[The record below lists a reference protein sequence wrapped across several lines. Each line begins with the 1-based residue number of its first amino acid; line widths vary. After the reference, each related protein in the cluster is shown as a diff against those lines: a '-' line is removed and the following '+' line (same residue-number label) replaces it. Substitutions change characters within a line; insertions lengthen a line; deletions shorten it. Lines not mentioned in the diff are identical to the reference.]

1 MNYNNTHSNDILSII
16 RNNPNFNRQY
26 EYLKNNPINNKE
38 WSERFTSYIAGKKT
52 LPLLY
57 DPFFKAI
64 FNGDEHRQ
72 RLSQLVSSI
81 LGQELTVIDV
91 LPSESSNFAD
101 SFIIMDMIVRMSDGS
116 LANIEVQKIP
126 SLFPAERLSCYSSDA
141 IMRQY
146 HRLSSLNEDWADTSP
161 APHTFSYKDM
171 KKVHTIIFF
180 EHSSKN
186 LISPVDS
193 HMYFHI
199 GKTRFNTDI
208 NLELLQ
214 EFHLISLDTFRKY
227 RYSDI
232 IKGNV
237 NPTEY
242 DYDNTMY
249 PQPLTDKMLR
259 NRLMFL
265 SLFVADD
272 IKDTYILQDIFPEL
286 KSIFKDMNEYLTRP
300 GEVLNMFSEALRIL
314 DHNTAMLMVDEY
326 RKKFE
331 ELSQQV
337 EDANK
342 ELNDTIAANKEEIDT
357 MQNAINMKNKELNDK
372 NEQLADKD
380 QQLKQLQNEL
390 AKLKENYNIKE

>member
-16 RNNPNFNRQY
+16 RNNP
-26 EYLKNNPINNKE
+26 
-38 WSERFTSYIAGKKT
+38 S
-52 LPLLY
+52 
-57 DPFFKAI
+57 
-64 FNGDEHRQ
+64 
-72 RLSQLVSSI
+72 
-81 LGQELTVIDV
+81 
-91 LPSESSNFAD
+91 
-101 SFIIMDMIVRMSDGS
+101 
-116 LANIEVQKIP
+116 
-126 SLFPAERLSCYSSDA
+126 
-141 IMRQY
+141 
-146 HRLSSLNEDWADTSP
+146 
-161 APHTFSYKDM
+161 
-171 KKVHTIIFF
+171 
-180 EHSSKN
+180 
-186 LISPVDS
+186 
-193 HMYFHI
+193 
-199 GKTRFNTDI
+199 FNTDI

-265 SLFVADD
+265 SLFVADE
-272 IKDTYILQDIFPEL
+272 IKDTHILQDIFPEL

-342 ELNDTIAANKEEIDT
+342 ELNDTIAANKEE
-357 MQNAINMKNKELNDK
+357 
-372 NEQLADKD
+372 LANKD
-380 QQLKQLQNEL
+380 QQLKQLQDEL
-390 AKLKENYNIKE
+390 TRLKKVYHIE